1 MMTGEKPLE
10 KMTVKELKEIA
21 LAIEGVQ
28 GVSAMKK
35 EELLKTIKIAR
46 GIPLKKTR
54 EVSIASITDLK
65 KKMALL
71 RANKGELRER
81 GESKAVSRLR
91 KRINRLKK
99 RTRKLARNVA

>member
-21 LAIEGVQ
+21 LTIEGVQ

-54 EVSIASITDLK
+54 EASIASISDLK
-65 KKMALL
+65 KKLALL
-71 RANKGELRER
+71 RAHREEFRER
-81 GESKAVSRLR
+81 GDGKSVARLR
-91 KRINRLKK
+91 RRINRLKK
-99 RTRKLARNVA
+99 RTRKLAKSIA